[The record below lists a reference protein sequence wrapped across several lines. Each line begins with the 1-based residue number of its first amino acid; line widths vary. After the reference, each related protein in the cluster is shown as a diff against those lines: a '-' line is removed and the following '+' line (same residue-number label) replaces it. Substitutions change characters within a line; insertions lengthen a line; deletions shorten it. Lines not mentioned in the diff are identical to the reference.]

1 MDVTAEAARLAAL
14 KRFEILDTGPEPL
27 FDSLTTLAAKTFD
40 VPIALI
46 SLLDSQRQWFKS
58 RVGLA
63 AEETAGEISFCKYA
77 IQSDEPLI
85 VLDALLDPL
94 FVHGPLVVGSPH
106 IRFYAGAPLR
116 TADGY
121 RLGTLCIIDRLP
133 KAKFDR
139 VDVERL
145 EALASSVMQAL
156 ELRVAAIQREQLA
169 AVLQEREALLA
180 QAEKMAGI
188 GSWTWDV
195 AANQTTWSDEV
206 YRIHGFDPSQPA
218 PDLAGVLACYCPDD
232 AIELEGKVQRAINTA
247 QEYELQAR
255 ILRPDGEVRD
265 IVARGG
271 CRLGADG
278 KVAGLFGTFQDVTAL
293 RLADKALRD
302 SEAMARHLIENS
314 TDMMVRMD
322 RTGRILEVS
331 PACRAFGYEPC
342 DLVGQSSLTLIHPE
356 DLDAAIAVARDNFS
370 EELID
375 LSLTREYRFRTKSG
389 DYRWLQGTPTVT
401 CDSNGSPLELISS
414 FRDVSDRHE
423 AELALAEREARYR
436 LLAENS
442 RDMITCYDREGRI
455 TYSSPA
461 VEAILGYRPEEVVG
475 KRPWL
480 FVHPDDV
487 AITKQRAADYVAA
500 GPGAPG
506 VRYEYRG
513 LRKDGRTIWLEVSPR
528 SVFDPKTGL
537 LLEFQDAARDITA
550 RKEMEL
556 ELAAARDEA
565 VGANVVKSEF
575 LANMSH
581 EIRTPLTAILGFSNL
596 LSTRNDL
603 AESAATYV
611 KRVQGASKALLAI
624 VNDILDFSK
633 LEAGQMSI
641 APRPVD
647 AVELAH
653 EALAMFAPQAEAKSI
668 WLEFEQGNAPPPFVE
683 VDPDR
688 LRQILLNLIGNAI
701 KFTEAGVVRVRMN
714 YFDDLQTL
722 RFEVQ
727 DTGVGMDASQSLK
740 LFQRFSQVDAS
751 STRKHGGTG
760 LGLAIC
766 KALSEAMG
774 GMIGCDSVP
783 GAGSTFH
790 FEVSAPRSGHIPKL
804 EAAATT
810 SSLDGMRVLVA
821 DDNPSN
827 RELARLLLEEFQVE
841 VTEVQNGQQA
851 VELAALE
858 PFDVILLDLNMPVMD
873 GPTALSRLRTEA
885 GPNQEIPILAFT
897 ADPKDRALGPDTR
910 FSGLVL
916 KPIIADDL
924 VSELHRV
931 TRWEPL
937 LDVPES
943 IHATGH

>member
-1 MDVTAEAARLAAL
+1 
-14 KRFEILDTGPEPL
+14 
-27 FDSLTTLAAKTFD
+27 
-40 VPIALI
+40 
-46 SLLDSQRQWFKS
+46 
-58 RVGLA
+58 
-63 AEETAGEISFCKYA
+63 
-77 IQSDEPLI
+77 
-85 VLDALLDPL
+85 
-94 FVHGPLVVGSPH
+94 
-106 IRFYAGAPLR
+106 
-116 TADGY
+116 
-121 RLGTLCIIDRLP
+121 
-133 KAKFDR
+133 
-139 VDVERL
+139 
-145 EALASSVMQAL
+145 
-156 ELRVAAIQREQLA
+156 
-169 AVLQEREALLA
+169 
-180 QAEKMAGI
+180 
-188 GSWTWDV
+188 
-195 AANQTTWSDEV
+195 
-206 YRIHGFDPSQPA
+206 
-218 PDLAGVLACYCPDD
+218 
-232 AIELEGKVQRAINTA
+232 
-247 QEYELQAR
+247 
-255 ILRPDGEVRD
+255 
-265 IVARGG
+265 
-271 CRLGADG
+271 
-278 KVAGLFGTFQDVTAL
+278 
-293 RLADKALRD
+293 
-302 SEAMARHLIENS
+302 
-314 TDMMVRMD
+314 
-322 RTGRILEVS
+322 
-331 PACRAFGYEPC
+331 
-342 DLVGQSSLTLIHPE
+342 
-356 DLDAAIAVARDNFS
+356 
-370 EELID
+370 
-375 LSLTREYRFRTKSG
+375 
-389 DYRWLQGTPTVT
+389 
-401 CDSNGSPLELISS
+401 
-414 FRDVSDRHE
+414 
-423 AELALAEREARYR
+423 
-436 LLAENS
+436 
-442 RDMITCYDREGRI
+442 
-455 TYSSPA
+455 
-461 VEAILGYRPEEVVG
+461 
-475 KRPWL
+475 
-480 FVHPDDV
+480 
-487 AITKQRAADYVAA
+487 
-500 GPGAPG
+500 
-506 VRYEYRG
+506 
-513 LRKDGRTIWLEVSPR
+513 
-528 SVFDPKTGL
+528 
-537 LLEFQDAARDITA
+537 
-550 RKEMEL
+550 
-556 ELAAARDEA
+556 
-565 VGANVVKSEF
+565 
-575 LANMSH
+575 MSH